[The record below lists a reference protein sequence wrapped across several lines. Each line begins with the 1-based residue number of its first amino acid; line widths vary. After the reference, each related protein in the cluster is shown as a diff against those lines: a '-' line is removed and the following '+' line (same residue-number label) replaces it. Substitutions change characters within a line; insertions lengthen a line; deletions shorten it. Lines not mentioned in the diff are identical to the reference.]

1 MPTGLKNGVWSV
13 RNQSHLQ
20 HFAKNSS
27 AGQETGLPK
36 QGQSAAGGWGGGAVF
51 ALIIVGHEIRFTQD
65 MSQIVF

>member
-1 MPTGLKNGVWSV
+1 MWSV

-27 AGQETGLPK
+27 AGQETGLHK
-36 QGQSAAGGWGGGAVF
+36 QGQSAAGDGGAAVF
-51 ALIIVGHEIRFTQD
+51 ALIIGGHEIRFTND